1 MSKCPSSIWHQ
12 DSNPQPFEHES
23 STITTMQGL
32 SMLFLNVLPSS
43 SCSHSFK
50 GGKCVTFSTEQII
63 DIQIENRLPIG
74 QSDTQYVHI
83 FWAVTLVSES
93 TKIKIGI
100 EGQRSRIFLNGSMFF
115 FTAYQTGQLMVT
127 NSFLLLDRL

>member
-1 MSKCPSSIWHQ
+1 MRVQCIDLPPDSAPAAGPPTTAYEQSISLRCLWGQPRPLFACFRSFQTYNTIFTTNQCEKMSKCPSSIWHQ

-74 QSDTQYVHI
+74 
-83 FWAVTLVSES
+83 
-93 TKIKIGI
+93 
-100 EGQRSRIFLNGSMFF
+100 
-115 FTAYQTGQLMVT
+115 
-127 NSFLLLDRL
+127 